1 MGAGVARE
9 VIALAGD
16 GGAEGV
22 DVVRDRVVA
31 AGTQG
36 SRHVRSALAV
46 ERFRLGNQRSL
57 IDLKIEKGSQPLSAK

>member
-1 MGAGVARE
+1 MGSAGVARE

-36 SRHVRSALAV
+36 QALAV
-46 ERFRLGNQRSL
+46 SFYHETFRLGNQRSL

>member
-36 SRHVRSALAV
+36 TCGQLVSFGR
-46 ERFRLGNQRSL
+46 EGFRLANQRAL
-57 IDLKIEKGSQPLSAK
+57 IDFKM